1 MGFEEIEDL
10 RIVREA
16 EEIADSIWY
25 NAFIKSQQKRPNQL
39 INQQTNQLTN
49 QPTKS

>member
-39 INQQTNQLTN
+39 TN
-49 QPTKS
+49 QPNHE